1 MEMTIFLVFIRILT
15 HNPNTYCSS
24 LLFGLQTKQ
33 WAKHFGAV
41 AVSEVITRQENP
53 FEISDKKV
61 EQIEQIGEKT
71 QMNPINQKVTKEDEI
86 STLNLMTKDGFDIKN
101 LSEEFEFDDATEVEY
116 DLDYTVQY

>member
-1 MEMTIFLVFIRILT
+1 M
-15 HNPNTYCSS
+15 
-24 LLFGLQTKQ
+24 
-33 WAKHFGAV
+33 

>member
-1 MEMTIFLVFIRILT
+1 M
-15 HNPNTYCSS
+15 
-24 LLFGLQTKQ
+24 
-33 WAKHFGAV
+33 

-71 QMNPINQKVTKEDEI
+71 QMNPINQKVTNEDET
-86 STLNLMTKDGFDIKN
+86 STLNLMRKDGSEMSN
-101 LSEEFEFDDATEVEY
+101 LSGEFEFDDATEVEY

>member
-1 MEMTIFLVFIRILT
+1 M
-15 HNPNTYCSS
+15 N
-24 LLFGLQTKQ
+24 LLFDTKNLRL
-33 WAKHFGAV
+33 GY
-41 AVSEVITRQENP
+41 
-53 FEISDKKV
+53 FESPDQLM

>member
-1 MEMTIFLVFIRILT
+1 M
-15 HNPNTYCSS
+15 
-24 LLFGLQTKQ
+24 
-33 WAKHFGAV
+33 
-41 AVSEVITRQENP
+41 SEVITRQENP